1 VLSEDELVHAI
12 RKVLSGDAPGVV
24 VGVGD
29 DAAVVELG
37 EGQAILTVDT
47 LVEGVHWDPSMTTP
61 HELGHKAVTVNVSD
75 VAAMG
80 GSPRFGLVS
89 LAIARQTPPA
99 WVMEVYGGMREAAE
113 TYGVSLIG
121 GDTVRADR
129 TVLTVALTGRV
140 ASGRAVTRSGAHLGD
155 AVVVTGALGAA
166 AGAVALSRTGEE
178 LRRSL
183 GTDWERSLMEA
194 LQEPVALV
202 GQGEALASAGATAM
216 IDVSD
221 GLALDLARLCE
232 MSEVGAV
239 LRVADV
245 PVAPELRELATV
257 IDVDPLDLALHG
269 GEDYQLLATLPPEA
283 VESARE
289 TLDDRFGT
297 PLSVVGEITHSG
309 LELERPDG
317 SREPLAA
324 TGWDHFA

>member
-1 VLSEDELVHAI
+1 MVSEDELVHAI

-37 EGQAILTVDT
+37 EGQAVLTVDT
-47 LVEGVHWDPSMTTP
+47 MVEEVHWDPSITTP

-75 VAAMG
+75 IAAMG

-89 LAIARQTPPA
+89 LAIARETPPA

-113 TYGVSLIG
+113 TYGVALIG

-140 ASGRAVTRSGAHLGD
+140 PTGRAVTRGGARLGE
-155 AVVVTGALGAA
+155 AIVVTGALGAA
-166 AGAVALSRTGEE
+166 AGALALSKAGPE
-178 LRRSL
+178 LKRSL

-194 LQEPVALV
+194 LQQPVALV
-202 GQGEALASAGATAM
+202 GEGEALASAGATAM

-221 GLALDLARLCE
+221 GLALDLSRICE
-232 MSEVGAV
+232 MSEVGALV
-239 LRVADV
+239 RLEDI
-245 PVAPELRELATV
+245 PVAPELRELAGV
-257 IDVDPLDLALHG
+257 IEVDPLELALHG
-269 GEDYQLLATLPPEA
+269 GEDYQLLATMPAGAFEDA
-283 VESARE
+283 RSA
-289 TLDDRFGT
+289 LDDRFGT
-297 PLSVVGEITHSG
+297 TLTVIGEVTHSG

-317 SREPLAA
+317 SREPLAPS
-324 TGWDHFA
+324 GWDHFA